1 MELTYGI
8 AIAFVIYI
16 IYVNL
21 KKKSGESEKPLNN
34 LENMPY
40 KSKYLLSPNEYNF
53 YKELKIYADE
63 NNLLICPKVGLKDL
77 FEVSKGTKNYTTYFN
92 KINRKH
98 IDFLVCDNNLKP
110 KYAIE
115 LDDKSHEK
123 EKNMENDKFK
133 NAIFTQANIRL
144 IRIKALQQYSREYIE
159 KSINLAAVPEVKI
172 TEKSLIS
179 VDSNGI

>member
-8 AIAFVIYI
+8 AIAFVVYI

-21 KKKSGESEKPLNN
+21 KRKSGESEKPLNN

-40 KSKYLLSPNEYNF
+40 KSKYLLSSNEYNF

-63 NNLLICPKVGLKDL
+63 KDLLICPKVGLKDL
-77 FEVSKGTKNYTTYFN
+77 FEVKGTKNYMTYFN
-92 KINRKH
+92 KINKKH

-115 LDDKSHEK
+115 LDDKSHEQ
-123 EKNMENDKFK
+123 EKSVENDKFK
-133 NAIFTQANIRL
+133 NAIFTQANIPL
-144 IRIKALQQYSREYIE
+144 IRIKALQQYNREYIE
-159 KSINLAAVPEVKI
+159 KSINSAAVPEVKI

-179 VDSNGI
+179 VNSNGI